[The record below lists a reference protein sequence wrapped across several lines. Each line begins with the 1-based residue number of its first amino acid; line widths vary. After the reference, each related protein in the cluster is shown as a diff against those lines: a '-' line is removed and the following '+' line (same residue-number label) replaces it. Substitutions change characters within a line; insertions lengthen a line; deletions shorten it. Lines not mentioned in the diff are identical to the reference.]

1 MKAKHPYMQ
10 TNTIK
15 IKYCQRRPTIL
26 NVYHF
31 HLLTANLS
39 VKLRQIKDTLN

>member
-15 IKYCQRRPTIL
+15 IKNCQRRPTT